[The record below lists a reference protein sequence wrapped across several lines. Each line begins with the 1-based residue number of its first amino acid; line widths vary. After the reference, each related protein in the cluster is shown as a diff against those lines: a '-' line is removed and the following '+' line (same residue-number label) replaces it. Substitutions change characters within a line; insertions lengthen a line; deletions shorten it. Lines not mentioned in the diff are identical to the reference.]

1 MPNSIAIVCT
11 IEELHDYMDTA
22 AGTRMFALNISS
34 AVNTT
39 VTPPLSDTESN
50 LLSPWTWTLSGIK
63 IAPQTGA
70 AMGAVL
76 DAALFS
82 RDFMLTMKDARQVL
96 ADRMA
101 AILDSKAVT
110 PRLLLWD
117 PLNPGGVPRSDDA
130 PPEQTWPQ
138 IVGHASTYP
147 APLPHALNLVLFF
160 TLKIDDLKDV
170 DKLYAAPVFTLDAT
184 TYTPLATGPTMKNA
198 SADFGDTFQ
207 WIYSDPTVTA
217 YQPPFNAKTIP
228 GGGILDF
235 STMWIAI
242 ASDSS
247 NEDWRTTLEQRIA
260 DSFDV
265 AQVMLDGM
273 RAIFEASPKASPL
286 DTAHFEDLRLI
297 VVSLLRDTA
306 DFGLRYAPDGVNL
319 LRYIVTRVVKAA
331 PDTFGGFDLESWL
344 AAAQAALVGAE
355 TLKDSKSLSPQ
366 VWSDN
371 LQKLFTAPVPQALLP
386 IDPSGKVR
394 KVPTFGTLL
403 GWLEELQTRL
413 ADDVMLATVLLRSW
427 SDVFGASTD
436 KNFTAAWG
444 KLFAGV
450 TSDLTALSSSHALR
464 KRALQANFG
473 GGTVQL
479 SIWNKVV
486 APVTGAKVSPD
497 KAQIRKN
504 IVAVLK
510 SYYHTRLGDGITPEA
525 DFETRAPLLGDNLP
539 LKIPTD
545 LKTPPSLPAAFA
557 SALSTNVESQLD
569 GLLKTLL
576 PDDPTSSDKPHPI
589 ILQVHNAVPTGETD
603 DPLRGI
609 AGVAVLAKQSTANNW
624 NCLHTVSLSVLDS
637 SGTSVQTDLQ
647 PVSFIPQRLSYRN
660 GLLQAAISY
669 SNKPLIAESPSA
681 IMGQDIPRSG
691 DDPAEVPLFRYDAV
705 PVKPDVAPNTLP
717 FWARISGLK
726 FGADYSFLA
735 FAMRNSGALPFHLA
749 ASPETPWVPKLSS
762 AFTPPAAPPPA
773 PAEYRRRVPVG
784 PMRFVGKGNTI
795 VKFGADS
802 LPAIPDSVEPM
813 AKQLLADYTA
823 AQFPPGTP
831 NPDPTAPKPPLL
843 LLWQST
849 GTTANTATYKF
860 SVRPPA
866 VDFETWSRW
875 IDLETD
881 PPAASGADPAT
892 IKSYRNTRAAVF
904 ADTSWNAPKDIS
916 GEEKDSF
923 AELQAASVVDCTIN
937 DAAVKGI
944 VLSLTRISGT
954 KADGDSRFFAITPPQ
969 PLLPGFSEDGGDGLN
984 EVQGNLVTVTV
995 NMGASDRNAS
1005 LLPGGSAGSYTVSI
1019 PAGQVWKLSI
1029 TPAISDDDATRLENF
1044 MTTAPKP
1051 GAPPPVVNAQ
1061 FAGPAITVEASGNIR
1076 LSNRP
1081 LEMLIEGARSASLT
1095 PVDLWNTLTFAPP
1108 TAQATALSLTM
1119 NPANAT
1125 ASDWHL
1131 VRRVE
1136 VQRQVWRWMGRPFL
1150 KDDFPDKNLVDL
1162 NSVDKTA
1169 TPQDGLRNALAWE
1182 VEAFAEREVDSI
1194 RSAARPDFGAEP
1206 PKGAWPV
1213 PELFHADLTDDLR
1226 AQYFRFSA
1234 TMYSRYEGL
1243 PGFQGFATGDNI
1255 SALVKFNDTLS
1266 IPQRAKAS
1274 TPWKRLFWP
1283 CRIDDPKSLARPK
1296 VLLCIPLMR
1305 PLRIGD
1311 GKPSS
1316 QSTLLVILD
1325 EPWYQTGG
1333 LAEQLELM
1341 LDIASVQLTG
1351 QANPTQLAQLGPD
1364 AIFKK
1369 NGLAQKQFAF
1379 KATGKPMGT
1388 TFDEA
1393 SAAPLF
1399 ANTCFQFDLT
1409 SLAVAAGVGSLDR
1422 YQAKVHFVRSLREDR
1437 TLDGALFSP
1446 ITESTWVEFQPSSDH
1461 FTSKDG
1467 THLVHVSEITFT
1479 TGKTL
1484 SLSPEVTAGPLD
1496 GDDSG
1501 TLQLWM
1507 LLMRD
1512 VIDATGHAGEAY
1524 VGLYRQDG
1532 SFQAAMSR
1540 AGAVAT
1546 LTDATHLYL
1555 LEVHTTKGSK
1565 TSGDWT
1571 VDLFPADGLLQDVSY
1586 RVVRLSERI
1595 ESAVGH
1601 TIR

>member
-39 VTPPLSDTESN
+39 VTPPLSDTEIN

-70 AMGAVL
+70 AMGTVL
-76 DAALFS
+76 DAALLP
-82 RDFMLTMKDARQVL
+82 RDFILAMKDARQVL
-96 ADRMA
+96 ANRMT
-101 AILDSKAVT
+101 AIINSKAVT
-110 PRLLLWD
+110 PSLLLWD
-117 PLNPGGVPRSDDA
+117 PLNPGGVLRSGDA

-138 IVGHASTYP
+138 ILGHASTYP

-170 DKLYAAPVFTLDAT
+170 DKFCAAPVFTLDAT
-184 TYTPLATGPTMKNA
+184 TYTPLVTGPTFKNA

-217 YQPPFNAKTIP
+217 YQPPFNAKTLP

-242 ASDSS
+242 TSDSS

-265 AQVMLDGM
+265 AQIMLDGM
-273 RAIFEASPKASPL
+273 RTLFEANPKVSPL
-286 DTAHFEDLRLI
+286 DTEHFEDLRLF

-306 DFGLRYAPDGVNL
+306 DCGLRYAQDGVNL
-319 LRYIVTRVVKAA
+319 LRYIVTRVVKAD
-331 PDTFGGFDLESWL
+331 PDTFGGFDLEGWL
-344 AAAQAALVGAE
+344 AAAQPILLDAE
-355 TLKDSKSLSPQ
+355 TLKDGSSLSPQ
-366 VWSDN
+366 IWSDN
-371 LQKLFTAPVPQALLP
+371 LQKLFMAPVPQALLP
-386 IDPSGKVR
+386 IDPSV

-413 ADDVMLATVLLRSW
+413 ADDVMLAAVLLKSW
-427 SDVFGASTD
+427 DVVLGSAAEIVKS
-436 KNFTAAWG
+436 AWG
-444 KLFAGV
+444 KLLPGV
-450 TSDLTALSSSHALR
+450 TSDLATLSGSHSLR

-473 GGTVQL
+473 GSTTQL
-479 SIWNKVV
+479 SIWQKII
-486 APVTGAKVSPD
+486 APEKGAKGSPD
-497 KAQIRKN
+497 KAQIRAN
-504 IVAVLK
+504 IGAVLK
-510 SYYHTRLGDGITPEA
+510 SYYHTRLGDGVTVEA
-525 DFETRAPLLGDNLP
+525 DFVKRAPLLAGNLP
-539 LKIPTD
+539 NPLPAGVK
-545 LKTPPSLPAAFA
+545 PPPALPAAFA
-557 SALSTNVESQLD
+557 SVLSMAVETRVD
-569 GLLKTLL
+569 EMTAALL
-576 PDDPTSSDKPHPI
+576 PDAVASSNKPHPV

-609 AGVAVLAKQSTANNW
+609 AGVAVLAKQSTANTW
-624 NCLHTVSLSVLDS
+624 SCLHTVSLSVLDR
-637 SGTSVQTDLQ
+637 SGTPTLVQTDLQ

-669 SNKPLIAESPSA
+669 DNKPLIAESPSA

-691 DDPAEVPLFRYDAV
+691 DDPAEIPLFRYDAV
-705 PVKPDVAPNTLP
+705 PVTPDVTSDKLA
-717 FWARISGLK
+717 FWARIPGLK
-726 FGADYSFLA
+726 FGADYNFLA
-735 FAMRNSGALPFHLA
+735 FAMRNSGALPFQLA
-749 ASPETPWVPKLSS
+749 ASPATPWVPKLSS

-773 PAEYRRRVPVG
+773 VVKYRRRVPVG
-784 PMRFVGKGNTI
+784 AVRFVGKENTI
-795 VKFGADS
+795 VKLSVDS
-802 LPAIPDSVEPM
+802 LPAIPQSVEPM

-823 AQFPPGTP
+823 AQFPPRTT

-843 LLWQST
+843 LLWPST
-849 GTTANTATYKF
+849 NANAKTNTYEF
-860 SVRPPA
+860 SVRPPTA
-866 VDFETWSRW
+866 DFETWSRW
-875 IDLETD
+875 IDFETD
-881 PPAASGADPAT
+881 PPAAPGADPAT

-904 ADTSWNAPKDIS
+904 ADTSWNAPKAIS
-916 GEEKDSF
+916 GEEKDSI
-923 AELQAASVVDCTIN
+923 AELQAATVVDCTVN
-937 DAAVKGI
+937 DATVKGV

-954 KADGDSRFFAITPPQ
+954 KTDGDSRFFAITPPQ
-969 PLLPGFSEDGGDGLN
+969 PLLRAFSEDGGDGLN

-995 NMGASDRNAS
+995 NMGLSDSTAS
-1005 LLPGGSAGSYTVSI
+1005 LVQVGAAGSYTVSI

-1029 TPAISDDDATRLENF
+1029 TPAISDDDATRLESF

-1061 FAGPAITVEASGNIR
+1061 FADPAVTVEASGKIR

-1095 PVDLWNTLTFAPP
+1095 PVDLWNTLTIAPSK
-1108 TAQATALSLTM
+1108 TQATALSVTM

-1136 VQRQVWRWMGRPFL
+1136 VQRQVWRWMGRPFF

-1162 NSVDKTA
+1162 NDVDKTA

-1194 RSAARPDFGAEP
+1194 RSVARPDFGAEA

-1226 AQYFRFSA
+1226 GQYFRFSA

-1243 PGFQGFATGDNI
+1243 PGFQGFTAGENI
-1255 SALVKFNDTLS
+1255 SALFKFNDTLS
-1266 IPQRAKAS
+1266 ISQRAKAS

-1325 EPWYQTGG
+1325 EPWYQIGG

-1351 QANPTQLAQLGPD
+1351 KDKLTQLPQLGPD

-1369 NGLAQKQFAF
+1369 NGLTPKLFNF
-1379 KATGKPMGT
+1379 TATGKPMGT

-1409 SLAVAAGVGSLDR
+1409 SLAATAGVGSLDR

-1437 TLDGALFSP
+1437 TLDGTLSSP

-1484 SLSPEVTAGPLD
+1484 SLSPEVKAGPLD

-1524 VGLYRQDG
+1524 VGLYREDG
-1532 SFQAAMSR
+1532 SFQVAMGR

-1565 TSGDWT
+1565 TSGDWM

-1595 ESAVGH
+1595 ESPVGH
-1601 TIR
+1601 TIH